1 MIRILVDPGHAW
13 NGNPYPTQK
22 GYYEGTQMW
31 RLAQFLQPELEK
43 RGFYVKNTRPN
54 LRDFHDVA
62 DRGKMAKGFDLVVS
76 LHSNALAPRSDGSHE
91 KTTGTVIFRTIST
104 PEIKALG
111 DDMGNRISKLMG
123 HHYRGTQVWESASRK
138 GEDRNSVL
146 RNAIRVGCRAG
157 LLVEHGFHTNPKDA
171 AFLVV
176 QNNLKK
182 LAIAEAD
189 AIEQFYKEGIN
200 MNYLD
205 NTTTLYRGVK
215 NDFVRQLQEDLIAQ
229 GYDLGKWGADGSFG
243 GATEA
248 ALIQWQKDNKLKDV
262 DGRFGPASRL
272 KMRQLKEDKEKEQNP
287 IEEPATVG
295 ELIAKIEA
303 MEELIDTLE
312 VELVEYKEYFKLQ
325 NKLVKQV

>member
-146 RNAIRVGCRAG
+146 RNAIRVGCKAG
-157 LLVEHGFHTNPKDA
+157 LLVEHGFHTNVRDA

-176 QNNLKK
+176 DENLKK
-182 LAIAEAD
+182 LAVAEAE
-189 AIEQFYKEGIN
+189 AISNFYGNGKKEGEL
-200 MNYLD
+200 ML
-205 NTTTLYRGVK
+205 TRTLRHGDSGEDVKLVQEFLKARGYYTGPI
-215 NDFVRQLQEDLIAQ
+215 D
-229 GYDLGKWGADGSFG
+229 GK
-243 GATEA
+243 
-248 ALIQWQKDNKLKDV
+248 
-262 DGRFGPASRL
+262 FGPGKGFLNAVIAFQKAENLENPNGNIGPITRARIIEMMLEVPKPVDDPQVKELQAKVAS
-272 KMRQLKEDKEKEQNP
+272 
-287 IEEPATVG
+287 
-295 ELIAKIEA
+295 
-303 MEELIDTLE
+303 LE
-312 VELVEYKEYFKLQ
+312 VELARVQ
-325 NKLVKQV
+325 NLAREIIG

>member
-1 MIRILVDPGHAW
+1 
-13 NGNPYPTQK
+13 
-22 GYYEGTQMW
+22 
-31 RLAQFLQPELEK
+31 
-43 RGFYVKNTRPN
+43 
-54 LRDFHDVA
+54 
-62 DRGKMAKGFDLVVS
+62 
-76 LHSNALAPRSDGSHE
+76 
-91 KTTGTVIFRTIST
+91 
-104 PEIKALG
+104 
-111 DDMGNRISKLMG
+111 
-123 HHYRGTQVWESASRK
+123 
-138 GEDRNSVL
+138 
-146 RNAIRVGCRAG
+146 
-157 LLVEHGFHTNPKDA
+157 
-171 AFLVV
+171 
-176 QNNLKK
+176 
-182 LAIAEAD
+182 
-189 AIEQFYKEGIN
+189 